1 MVDKTKRMIKRS
13 VHILLLT
20 IWCASA
26 SSQGLK
32 LFSPEM
38 KKAAPK
44 PQVVVMDFLER
55 YFHELSTVKQTTI
68 QTKMADDKV
77 YFRKGN
83 LSDLPKISFTMP
95 FSINLLD
102 RYYEVKWM
110 KDDKP
115 FVVIVFPAQY
125 DLLLG
130 VEKNVAL
137 KQFKD
142 CIAASPLRT
151 RQSAVPSNLEKIS
164 ESLFKYQNDTLGLV
178 SLTDAIYYNKVRG
191 NYLPVFDNKHLE
203 YSAANLFHGLIPD
216 ADYRMYLEQSVYG
229 MKTIDY
235 TISLSQWLN
244 YCAEWGLKVFFAV
257 EEERE
262 DGILALVIAQSKE
275 LGYHHL
281 LSVVIPDKFINDR
294 NAVLKVRM
302 TPYIPIHNLKDLYQ
316 QQSKT
321 HKKVKWQ

>member
-1 MVDKTKRMIKRS
+1 MLKRLIYT
-13 VHILLLT
+13 LLLM

-38 KKAAPK
+38 REAAPK
-44 PQVVVMDFLER
+44 TQAVVMDFLER
-55 YFHELSTVKQTTI
+55 YFNELTTQKQTST

-77 YFRKGN
+77 YFRKGMP
-83 LSDLPKISFTMP
+83 SDLYQVCDTMP
-95 FSINLLD
+95 FSITLLD

-110 KDDKP
+110 KADEP
-115 FVVIVFPAQY
+115 FITIVFPAQY

-130 VEKNVAL
+130 AQKDEATNKFKDALSAAPQREKTIKKPTNVEKLNGSL
-137 KQFKD
+137 Y
-142 CIAASPLRT
+142 
-151 RQSAVPSNLEKIS
+151 QSKS
-164 ESLFKYQNDTLGLV
+164 DTLGLA
-178 SLTDAIYYNKVRG
+178 SLTDATYYNKVRD
-191 NYLPVFDNKHLE
+191 NYHPVFDNDNLA
-203 YSAANLFHGLIPD
+203 YSAANLFHGLID
-216 ADYRMYLEQSVYG
+216 NADYRMYIEQSVYG
-229 MKTIDY
+229 MKTINY
-235 TISLSQWLN
+235 TIPLNQWLN
-244 YCAEWGLKVFFAV
+244 YCAEWGMKVFFAV

-262 DGILALVIAQSKE
+262 DGLLVLVIAQSKE

-302 TPYIPIHNLKDLYQ
+302 TPYIPTHNVRNLYQ
-316 QQSKT
+316 QQSTT